1 MFWFDFNVGGLVEEQ
16 ENYHSQVISGLW
28 RRTSVPFGKE
38 EEDIYKFHATS
49 SLVNIVWGAWQLGK
63 SRVWCALGM
72 GSSFVSRGLILAHI
86 SQINT

>member
-38 EEDIYKFHATS
+38 E
-49 SLVNIVWGAWQLGK
+49 
-63 SRVWCALGM
+63 
-72 GSSFVSRGLILAHI
+72 
-86 SQINT
+86 